1 MFRSDGVDR
10 RVFLSALAATAGV
23 AATGAPADAQVAA
36 SVARSASL
44 RDGRHSL
51 VLAGGANRGAYQAG
65 VIGGLVARDGL
76 RDGEPLGFAAVCGTS
91 IGALNGYFVATA
103 QYARLREL
111 WREVATRDVFR
122 LKPTFE
128 RIPEPSA
135 GVATRAYE
143 AISLGFGL
151 IKNVRGILD
160 SAPIVQLLDE
170 NVQPATDAVHIPL
183 YIATTNLTRRSGQL
197 FVREA
202 TTPDGRTLQAVNA
215 QLIAD
220 FAPGSVRVA
229 GDTLIRRVL
238 LASASI
244 PIALDPQS
252 LPAADGSPDEYVDG
266 GVTDNVPLEIA
277 RRCAE
282 YLNVILV
289 DPPLGVPDEQDH
301 SGLDVALGVF
311 ETMQRRIL
319 EYEVLLAIAETALV
333 PTPLTDAA
341 GLARLPA
348 TFSLVQ
354 PDRPLPGKFGD
365 FNDLRSLDEM
375 WERGYEDGVRGWPAL
390 DLSVIRTRGTIP

>member
-1 MFRSDGVDR
+1 M
-10 RVFLSALAATAGV
+10 
-23 AATGAPADAQVAA
+23 
-36 SVARSASL
+36 

-183 YIATTNLTRRSGQL
+183 YIATTNLTRRRGQL

-202 TTPDGRTLQAVNA
+202 TTPDGRHAASRECAAHRRLRARFGTRRRRHL
-215 QLIAD
+215 D
-220 FAPGSVRVA
+220 STRVA
-229 GDTLIRRVL
+229 GVGIDTDRSR
-238 LASASI
+238 SAK
-244 PIALDPQS
+244 
-252 LPAADGSPDEYVDG
+252 
-266 GVTDNVPLEIA
+266 
-277 RRCAE
+277 
-282 YLNVILV
+282 
-289 DPPLGVPDEQDH
+289 
-301 SGLDVALGVF
+301 
-311 ETMQRRIL
+311 
-319 EYEVLLAIAETALV
+319 
-333 PTPLTDAA
+333 
-341 GLARLPA
+341 LARTPTGPPTNMSTA
-348 TFSLVQ
+348 
-354 PDRPLPGKFGD
+354 
-365 FNDLRSLDEM
+365 
-375 WERGYEDGVRGWPAL
+375 A
-390 DLSVIRTRGTIP
+390 